1 MLLQSSFADGCWLAG
16 TPGKSMMGLL
26 AAETTLRS
34 ADRAANPMRAKLGNM
49 RAVHVALANVYEFF
63 SSFLER
69 SGL

>member
-1 MLLQSSFADGCWLAG
+1 MLLQSSFADGCWLAR

-34 ADRAANPMRAKLGNM
+34 ADRANPTRAKLGNM

-63 SSFLER
+63 SSFLGR
-69 SGL
+69 AGL